1 VFCTLWLQLLCS
13 VNCLIFVFFVIVFL
27 SFQSLD
33 FLKCEPYIL
42 AIFWHLAGMHHLHY
56 YIAGNA
62 RNLVLQGDWSLCQ
75 DTGLLVNMAVVTCR
89 CMSYCVYT
97 LCMCMMFSPRN
108 VYNAGIAN
116 KLLSYY
122 DGILKLVYKGGDSY
136 HSSPVN
142 RSTEIIFLCD
152 YTAGDGRAY
161 FKAETDHT
169 YTFEWYTTLA
179 CLPRTVECSV
189 TDEDRGRH
197 YDLTRL
203 AVCFVVVCCFQC

>member
-1 VFCTLWLQLLCS
+1 
-13 VNCLIFVFFVIVFL
+13 
-27 SFQSLD
+27 
-33 FLKCEPYIL
+33 
-42 AIFWHLAGMHHLHY
+42 MRHLHY

-62 RNLVLQGDWSLCQ
+62 RNLVLQGDNNTVRILVTS
-75 DTGLLVNMAVVTCR
+75 VNMAVVTCR
-89 CMSYCVYT
+89 CMLQCVYT
-97 LCMCMMFSPRN
+97 LCVWMMFSLRN

-136 HSSPVN
+136 HSAPVN

-152 YTAGDGRAY
+152 YTAGDGRPY

-179 CLPRTVECSV
+179 CLPRTVECLV

-203 AVCFVVVCCFQC
+203 AFCLVVCCFQC